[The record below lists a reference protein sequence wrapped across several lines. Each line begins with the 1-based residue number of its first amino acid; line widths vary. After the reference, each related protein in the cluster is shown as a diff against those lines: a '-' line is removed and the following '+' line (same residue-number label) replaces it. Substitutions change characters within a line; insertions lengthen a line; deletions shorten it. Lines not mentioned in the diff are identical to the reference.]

1 MRFARDI
8 PGEIEDIASDIQ
20 TSYGEDWWWPG
31 EAQIGTPWIKTVE
44 GFADRVMGAVGLN
57 DKAKGDIGAIF
68 WICIIQIAFAV
79 LPGIL
84 SCITNR
90 SAESGDRKSMA
101 SGNGSSFF
109 AFLVGLMG
117 VLAIKLDCK
126 ELLVAT
132 TICALISLLFTALF
146 LIVTVLGIFIA
157 ACQDCG
163 DSLKILCVGI
173 FIVVWIV
180 AASIL
185 NILLVIKAWP
195 FAFGDDALDDLKNK
209 MN

>member
-1 MRFARDI
+1 MRIIR
-8 PGEIEDIASDIQ
+8 EASDIQ

>member
-1 MRFARDI
+1 MAEGSIAR
-8 PGEIEDIASDIQ
+8 ELLNSASDIQ